1 MYLSTTLTA
10 YLARHFLGAFIATFL
25 ALATI
30 VALFDFLELM
40 RRGAGR
46 GVETMLLIRM
56 TALRL
61 PDLMQQL
68 LPFAMLFAA
77 IIAFWRLSRANE
89 LVVARA
95 AGVSV
100 WQFLLPAAGLALGLG
115 LVQIGVLNPLAAS
128 LKSQFE
134 RLESVHIDAESDALA
149 VGSTGLW
156 LRQGNQ
162 DRQQVIHA
170 ARVAGNG
177 QVLED
182 VIVMLFQPADRY
194 VGRID
199 AGGARL
205 ELGRWV
211 LSDAFLSEPGGATR
225 FVGEHELP
233 TALTLQRIQESFAAP
248 ETIPFWQL
256 PAFIAAMER
265 AGFNANTHR
274 LHFHALLSAPL
285 LLVAMVLIAA
295 SFALRIQRRAGA
307 GYLIAGG
314 VAVGFL
320 LFFLTNVVQAL
331 GLSQTIPV
339 LLSAWMPALVSLAL
353 GLTALLHLEDG

>member
-1 MYLSTTLTA
+1 MYLSGTLTA
-10 YLARHFLGAFIATFL
+10 YLARQFLMAFAASFL

-46 GVETMLLIRM
+46 DVETMLLVRM

-68 LPFAMLFAA
+68 LPFAMLFAS
-77 IIAFWRLSRANE
+77 IVAFWRLSRANE

-100 WQFLLPAAGLALGLG
+100 WQFLLPAIGLAMALGLM
-115 LVQIGVLNPLAAS
+115 QIGVLNPLAAS
-128 LKSQFE
+128 LKSQFD
-134 RLESVHIDAESDALA
+134 RLEAVHIEAETNQLA
-149 VGSTGLW
+149 VGDTGLW
-156 LRQGNQ
+156 LRQGDE

-170 ARVAGNG
+170 ARVAGHG
-177 QVLED
+177 RDLED
-182 VIVMLFQPADRY
+182 VIVMLFQPADSY
-194 VGRID
+194 AGRID
-199 AGGARL
+199 AAGARL

-211 LSDAFLSEPGGATR
+211 LRDAYLSEPGGGTR
-225 FVGEHELP
+225 FVGDYTLP
-233 TALTLQRIQESFAAP
+233 TGLTLEKIQESFAAP

-256 PAFIAAMER
+256 PAFIAGMER
-265 AGFNANTHR
+265 AGFNANNHR
-274 LHFHALLSAPL
+274 LHFHALLSAPF

-295 SFALRIQRRAGA
+295 SFALRIQRRSGA
-307 GYLIAGG
+307 GLLVAGG
-314 VAVGFL
+314 VGVGFL